1 MAILRGAAIIAAVL
15 ACVGLELPFPTRART
30 VVALIDVSESVGSE
44 GIAASREAALE
55 LFRSLD
61 RRDRAAVVA
70 FAGKPAV
77 LSSLQKPEKAASILE
92 SVNLEAP
99 MRGSTDIS
107 TAIEAA
113 KSVAREGRG
122 SKAVYLFSDGR
133 ANAGSSPSSPPSK
146 ADSSRVAV
154 YAIGEGKEASGIRA
168 EALTPPNAVRSGE
181 RVILTWKLFSD
192 SERAID
198 YALIVD
204 GKVAERGRASL
215 SAGRN
220 EIPLAVNSGEAGR
233 HSLAIEAEGAS
244 CAAYLDVSGPARAI
258 IAHGDGARGD
268 GARSDGAGR
277 RPSALARAL
286 STQGLEVSEGGPESL
301 PEEGSG
307 YESISAVVL
316 DDMPALAMTETQQAC
331 LQDYVASGGG
341 LLVIGGESSLGRGDY
356 YATPLEDM
364 LPVQT
369 DSRRRLQFTRAKLL
383 FVIDHSGSMSETV
396 GSVSKQMAAMK
407 GVAAAIDELDS
418 LDEVGIIGFDSTPSW
433 VIPFTPASQKRKI
446 LDALSTLGDGGG
458 TDLEAAFEE
467 ILRGFGDPGP
477 TKRHAIILSDG
488 LTPEADFRGLA
499 SRLKAA
505 GASASTIAIGDEA
518 NEELLKNLAAWCGG
532 AYYRAD
538 ADKIPA
544 IIDKETIRM
553 TRELIQEGRIETR
566 ARAHNAPVGALTARN
581 GLKRPLSQAAYDA
594 SDSLNAPSLVE
605 GTPPLDGY
613 LITKA
618 KDSAT
623 VSLEARSSGAPS
635 GEAWDPLLA
644 TWRYGNGKV
653 AVFTSD
659 SGKRW
664 LSSWSGLSAYNRLWG
679 EVLRSVERA
688 ESDGS
693 LRTRA
698 SAEAGGATVVVEARG
713 KDRRSLSGLRLSGK
727 VQGPFGSAFSLKE
740 TAPGRYEGFAP
751 LEGQGLFGIEVYD
764 AASSSRGSAW
774 AWKSPGEASSAGG
787 ADNAALSLIA
797 SSGGGELLQGDAPK
811 AAPAKLGWDRV
822 DLRLLLII
830 LATLLLVADLYLR
843 STMAGQ
849 MDRARKALAA
859 YWAKELSMAA
869 ASREARN
876 PWPSRDAI
884 SDAEKEARFLEMQR
898 KLAEH
903 GSRRYKDKDGAIDA

>member
-1 MAILRGAAIIAAVL
+1 MTGTRPSAMAILRGAAIIAAVL

-77 LSSLQKPEKAASILE
+77 LSSLEKPEKAASVLE
-92 SVNLEAP
+92 SINLDAP

-113 KSVAREGRG
+113 KSLAREGRG

-133 ANAGSSPSSPPSK
+133 ANAGSSPSLPPSK

-154 YAIGEGKEASGIRA
+154 YAIGEGKEASGLRA

-181 RVILTWKLFSD
+181 RVILRWKLFSD

-258 IAHGDGARGD
+258 IAHGDGAYGN
-268 GARSDGAGR
+268 GGDGAGR

-418 LDEVGIIGFDSTPSW
+418 LDEVGIIGFDSNPSW

-505 GASASTIAIGDEA
+505 GATASTIAIGDEA
-518 NEELLKNLAAWCGG
+518 NEELLKNLADWCGG
-532 AYYRAD
+532 AYYRAA

-566 ARAHNAPVGALTARN
+566 ARAPEARV
-581 GLKRPLSQAAYDA
+581 A
-594 SDSLNAPSLVE
+594 LNAPSLVE
-605 GTPPLDGY
+605 GTPPLGGY

-618 KDSAT
+618 KESAT

-727 VQGPFGSAFSLKE
+727 VQGPLGSAFSLKE

-774 AWKSPGEASSAGG
+774 AWKSPGEESSAGG

-797 SSGGGELLQGDAPK
+797 SSGGGELLQGEAPK
-811 AAPAKLGWDRV
+811 AAPARLGWDRI
-822 DLRLLLII
+822 DLRLLLLI

-843 STMAGQ
+843 STMSGQ
-849 MDRARKALAA
+849 LDRARKALAA
-859 YWAKELSMAA
+859 YWAKQLSMAA

-903 GSRRYKDKDGAIDA
+903 GSRRYKDKDGVIDA